1 MNVDLQSDLKQKSQA
16 TTMRLSAMQNH
27 PSQNQIYYQHLQ
39 GLMHRNTQSN
49 TLAIEKYDSSKPTSS
64 ERLHQVLNHNN
75 HIQPQT
81 FHPLPGDTSNNLTD
95 ALPVV
100 AKEFKMPIK

>member
-16 TTMRLSAMQNH
+16 TTMRLSAMQNR

-39 GLMHRNTQSN
+39 GLMQRNSLSN
-49 TLAIEKYDSSKPTSS
+49 TLANEKHDSSKPSSS
-64 ERLHQVLNHNN
+64 ERLHQMLNHNN
-75 HIQPQT
+75 HIQPPVV
-81 FHPLPGDTSNNLTD
+81 HPLPGDANNNMTD